1 MDLGDKYSAYS
12 VLDHASG
19 EEVQSGRLRTTPA
32 AFKKFFATR
41 TSART
46 VMEVGTHSPWASRI
60 VASACIET
68 FVANAR
74 EFRFIF
80 KNTRKSDSVDAR
92 MLARVG
98 RMDPELLFPIRHRAE
113 EAQRDLVLI
122 RARHALVT
130 ARTRLVNSVRG
141 LIKSSGARLPKQA
154 AKSVGLRT
162 RDRVPEALRETLSP
176 MLLTIEFLT
185 DEITTCDR
193 KVDHLATERYPE
205 TAVLTQVTGVGN
217 LTALTYVLTIEDP

>member
-1 MDLGDKYSAYS
+1 
-12 VLDHASG
+12 
-19 EEVQSGRLRTTPA
+19 
-32 AFKKFFATR
+32 
-41 TSART
+41 
-46 VMEVGTHSPWASRI
+46 
-60 VASACIET
+60 
-68 FVANAR
+68 VANAR